1 MADRMTTPREGR
13 AGEPLRR
20 EASFRPGTYDAEAR
34 TVEVTWTT
42 GADVRRYDWWE
53 GRHYIERLTVS
64 EEAVD
69 LSRLNAGAP
78 VLDTHSSWE
87 LSDQIGVVERAW
99 IEGGEGRAVLRFS
112 EREDV
117 QGIVRDIQA
126 GIIRN
131 ISAGYWVDE
140 WVVTPGTSQQ
150 VEIRTA
156 ARWTPGEISFV
167 PVPADP
173 GAGTRARPSTPAPR
187 AVSTTTPPEAPAQ
200 QEARMAV
207 PNSTTGQPP
216 AETNDAAALDA
227 ARAAAATEAREAET
241 ARIRSINTAARH
253 LGLESEAAA
262 LIESGATLEAAQQRL
277 IEIMAERRAAGGTV
291 NSAAITITRDE
302 GDTKRSA
309 LQIAIEH
316 RAGVTREL
324 PAEAREFRGM
334 SLIDLAR
341 ESIHLAGGQTRGL
354 TKVEVAKLA
363 MNHRGMLMRSGVGLH
378 TTSDFPNLLANTAS
392 KALGDGYGSARR
404 SFTAWARQR
413 TLPDFKSFRVINLSG
428 APALQQIAAVGQEA
442 GEITFGTVGES
453 AEAYQLFRAGRRVSI
468 SFEAI
473 VNDDLSGFSRVPQ
486 LFGTAA
492 ARMESETV
500 YGILNSNPNM
510 SDSVALFAAGHANI
524 FGNGV
529 AGFGAGDGVISVQG
543 LGVGRRVM
551 RTQTAP
557 NGDIIDLTPQF
568 LLVPATLEMLALQFT
583 SAQFVASSPGN
594 TNPNP
599 NTSLT
604 PIVEPRLS
612 SATQWYLV
620 ANNAEVDTVEYAYLE
635 GMETPEVTTYVDED
649 TDGTIVKCTHNF
661 GAKATDWR
669 GMARA
674 SGT

>member
-1 MADRMTTPREGR
+1 MADQLTRPRETR

-34 TVEVTWTT
+34 TIEVTWTT

-53 GRHYIERLTVS
+53 GRHYIERLNVS
-64 EEAVD
+64 QEAVD

-78 VLDTHSSWE
+78 VLDTHSSYE

-99 IEGGEGRAVLRFS
+99 IEGGEGRALLRFS
-112 EREDV
+112 EREEV

-173 GAGTRARPSTPAPR
+173 GAGTRSHPSTPAPR
-187 AVSTTTPPEAPAQ
+187 AVLTTTQ

-207 PNSTTGQPP
+207 PNPTPGQPP
-216 AETNDAAALDA
+216 VENNDAATMEAT
-227 ARAAAATEAREAET
+227 RAAAATQARDAET
-241 ARIRSINTAARH
+241 ARIRAITTAARN
-253 LGLESEAAA
+253 LGVESEAAA
-262 LIESGATLEAAQQRL
+262 LIDSGATVEAAQQRL
-277 IEIMAERRAAGGTV
+277 IEIMVERRAAGGTP
-291 NSAAITITRDE
+291 NPAAITITRDE
-302 GDTKRSA
+302 GDTKRTA
-309 LQIAIEH
+309 LQAAIEH

-324 PAEAREFRGM
+324 PPEAREFRGM

-341 ESIHLAGGQTRGL
+341 ESIHMAGGQTRGL

-363 MNHRGMLMRSGVGLH
+363 MNHRGMIARAGVGLH

-392 KALGDGYGSARR
+392 KAMGDGYGSARR
-404 SFTAWARQR
+404 SFTSWARQR

-428 APALQQIAAVGQEA
+428 VPQLQQIAAVGQEA
-442 GEITFGTVGES
+442 GEITFGTVGEA

-492 ARMESETV
+492 ARLESETV

-510 SDSVALFAAGHANI
+510 ADSVALFAAGHANV

-529 AGFGAGDGVISVQG
+529 AGFGAGDGVVSIQG

-551 RTQTAP
+551 RTQAAP
-557 NGDIIDLTPQF
+557 NGDIIDLTPRF
-568 LLVPATLEMLALQFT
+568 LLVPAALEMLALQFT
-583 SAQFVASSPGN
+583 SSQFVASAPGSV
-594 TNPNP
+594 NPNP

-604 PIVEPRLS
+604 PIVEPRLA
-612 SATQWYLV
+612 SAAQWYLI
-620 ANNAEVDTVEYAYLE
+620 ADNAEVDTVEYAYLE
-635 GMETPEVTTYVDED
+635 GMESPEVTTYVDED

-674 SGT
+674 TGT

>member
-1 MADRMTTPREGR
+1 MADQMMRPRETR

-20 EASFRPGTYDAEAR
+20 EASFRPGTFDAEAR
-34 TVEVTWTT
+34 TIEVAWTT

-64 EEAVD
+64 DDAVD

-78 VLDTHSSWE
+78 VLDTHSSYE

-99 IEGGEGRAVLRFS
+99 IEGGEGRALLRFS
-112 EREDV
+112 EREEV

-140 WVVTPGTSQQ
+140 WVVTPGTTQQ

-173 GAGTRARPSTPAPR
+173 GASTRSHPSTPAPR
-187 AVSTTTPPEAPAQ
+187 AVLTTTQ

-207 PNSTTGQPP
+207 NNPTPGQPP
-216 AETNDAAALDA
+216 AETNDAATMEAT
-227 ARAAAATEAREAET
+227 RAAAATQAREAET
-241 ARIRSINTAARH
+241 ARIRTITTAARH
-253 LGLESEAAA
+253 LGIEGEAAA
-262 LIESGATLEAAQQRL
+262 LIDSGATVEAAQQRL
-277 IEIMAERRAAGGTV
+277 IEIMVERRTAGG
-291 NSAAITITRDE
+291 SPQPAAINITRDE
-302 GDTKRSA
+302 GDTKRTA
-309 LQIAIEH
+309 LQAAIEH

-324 PAEAREFRGM
+324 PPEAREFRGM

-341 ESIHLAGGQTRGL
+341 ESIHMAGGQTRGL

-363 MNHRGMLMRSGVGLH
+363 MNHRGMMARAGVGLH

-392 KALGDGYGSARR
+392 KALGEGYGSARR

-428 APALQQIAAVGQEA
+428 APALLQIAAVGQEA
-442 GEITFGTVGES
+442 GEITFGTVGEG

-492 ARMESETV
+492 ARLESETV
-500 YGILNSNPNM
+500 YSQLNSNPNM
-510 SDSVALFAAGHANI
+510 SDGNALFSVAHANV

-529 AGFGAGDGVISVQG
+529 AGFGAGDGVIAVQG

-557 NGDIIDLTPQF
+557 NGDIIDLTARF
-568 LLVPATLEMLALQFT
+568 LLVPAALEMLALQFT
-583 SAQFVASSPGN
+583 SSQFVASSPGN
-594 TNPNP
+594 VNPNP

-612 SATQWYLV
+612 SAIQWYLI
-620 ANNAEVDTVEYAYLE
+620 ADNAEVDTVEYAYLE

-669 GMARA
+669 GMVRA

>member
-1 MADRMTTPREGR
+1 MADQLTRPREGR

-20 EASFRPGTYDAEAR
+20 QASFRPGTYDAEAR
-34 TVEVTWTT
+34 TIEVTWTT

-99 IEGGEGRAVLRFS
+99 IEGNEGRALLRFS
-112 EREDV
+112 EREEV
-117 QGIVRDIQA
+117 QGIIRDIQA

-173 GAGTRARPSTPAPR
+173 GAGTRSRPMTAAPR
-187 AVSTTTPPEAPAQ
+187 AVPTTTTPEAPAQ
-200 QEARMAV
+200 QEARMAA
-207 PNSTTGQPP
+207 PTTTPGQQP
-216 AETNDAAALDA
+216 AENHDNAALEATRATA
-227 ARAAAATEAREAET
+227 AQEAREAET
-241 ARIRSINTAARH
+241 ARIRAINTAARH
-253 LGLESEAAA
+253 LGVEGEAAA
-262 LIESGATLEAAQQRL
+262 LIDSGATIEAAQQRL
-277 IEIMAERRAAGGTV
+277 IEIMVEKRGAGGTV
-291 NSAAITITRDE
+291 NPAAITITRDE
-302 GDTKRSA
+302 GDTKRNA
-309 LQIAIEH
+309 LQAAIEH

-324 PAEAREFRGM
+324 PPEARQFRGM
-334 SLIDLAR
+334 SLIDMAR
-341 ESIHLAGGQTRGL
+341 ESIHMAGGETRGL

-363 MNHRGMLMRSGVGLH
+363 MNHRGMMQRGGVGLH

-392 KALGDGYGSARR
+392 KSLSGSYGSARR
-404 SFTAWARQR
+404 SFTQWARQR
-413 TLPDFKSFRVINLSG
+413 TLPDFKSFRVINLAG
-428 APALQQIAAVGQEA
+428 APQLQQIAAVGQEA
-442 GEITFGTVGES
+442 GEITFGTVGEA

-492 ARMESETV
+492 ARLESETV
-500 YGILNSNPNM
+500 YAILNSNPNM
-510 SDSVALFAAGHANI
+510 ADSTALFAVGHANV

-529 AGFGAGDGVISVQG
+529 AGFSAGDGVLNVTG

-557 NGDIIDLTPQF
+557 NGDILDLTPQY
-568 LLVPATLEMLALQFT
+568 LLVPAALEALALQFT
-583 SAQFVASSPGN
+583 SASYVASAPGN
-594 TNPNP
+594 LNPFAG
-599 NTSLT
+599 SLT
-604 PIVEPRLS
+604 PIVEPRLA
-612 SATQWYLV
+612 SAAQWYLI

-635 GMETPEVTTYVDED
+635 GMESPEVTTYVDED
-649 TDGTIVKCTHNF
+649 TDGTILKCTHNF

-669 GMARA
+669 GMAR
-674 SGT
+674 STGT

>member
-1 MADRMTTPREGR
+1 MADQMMRPRETR

-34 TVEVTWTT
+34 TIEVTWTT

-53 GRHYIERLTVS
+53 GRRYIERLTVS

-99 IEGGEGRAVLRFS
+99 IEGGEGRALLRFS
-112 EREDV
+112 EREEV

-140 WVVTPGTSQQ
+140 WVVTPGTTQQ

-173 GAGTRARPSTPAPR
+173 GAGTRSHPSTPAPR
-187 AVSTTTPPEAPAQ
+187 AVLTTTQ
-200 QEARMAV
+200 QEGRMAA
-207 PNSTTGQPP
+207 PNTTPGQPP
-216 AETNDAAALDA
+216 AEVNDTAGMEA
-227 ARAAAATEAREAET
+227 ARAAAATQAREAET
-241 ARIRSINTAARH
+241 ARIRTITTAARH
-253 LGLESEAAA
+253 LGIEGEAAA
-262 LIESGATLEAAQQRL
+262 LIDSGATVEAAQQRL
-277 IEIMAERRAAGGTV
+277 IEIMVERRAAGGSP
-291 NSAAITITRDE
+291 NPAAITITRDE
-302 GDTKRSA
+302 GDTKRNA
-309 LQIAIEH
+309 LQSAIEH
-316 RAGVTREL
+316 RAGLTREL
-324 PAEAREFRGM
+324 PPEARQFRGM
-334 SLIDLAR
+334 SLIDFAR
-341 ESIHLAGGQTRGL
+341 EAVHMAGGETRGL

-363 MNHRGMLMRSGVGLH
+363 MNHRGMLARAGVGLH

-392 KALGDGYGSARR
+392 KALGASYGSARR

-428 APALQQIAAVGQEA
+428 APQLQQIAAVGQEA
-442 GEITFGTVGES
+442 GEITFGTVGDA

-492 ARMESETV
+492 ARLESETV
-500 YGILNSNPNM
+500 YAILNSNPNM
-510 SDSVALFAAGHANI
+510 ADAVALFAAGHANI

-529 AGFGAGDGVISVQG
+529 AGFGAGDGVISIHG

-557 NGDIIDLTPQF
+557 NGDIIDLTPRF
-568 LLVPATLEMLALQFT
+568 LLVPAALEMLALQFT
-583 SAQFVASSPGN
+583 SSQFVAAAAGSI
-594 TNPNP
+594 NPNP

-604 PIVEPRLS
+604 PIVEPRLA
-612 SATQWYLV
+612 SATQWYLI
-620 ANNAEVDTVEYAYLE
+620 ADNAEVDTVEYAYLE
-635 GMETPEVTTYVDED
+635 GMESPEVTTYVDED